1 MHDIFR
7 NGGLGTYPTAF
18 LGLLLLAIAIR
29 YAVKPDQRWIPLQ
42 VALGITT
49 LATGFASFVT
59 GAIVT
64 LNAVGMEASGGLD
77 NVGET
82 ASRAGLI
89 GAIGVG
95 ESLNNLAIAF
105 GLVALA
111 ALATTVGVARRTRES
126 LAST

>member
-82 ASRAGLI
+82 ASRAEASPEPTTTKALPFRSTSSRTCRPSAARSSPSRS
-89 GAIGVG
+89 AI
-95 ESLNNLAIAF
+95 SPP
-105 GLVALA
+105 
-111 ALATTVGVARRTRES
+111 ARS
-126 LAST
+126 P